1 MAFSNVGGL
10 TSLAEGQSA
19 FWNYSYGGDHGV
31 QFAAA
36 DIKTPNFGAV
46 LLASDQEKRI
56 LNDGTT
62 TYFVTITNLGPGVV
76 FHNLQGGG
84 VS

>member
-10 TSLAEGQSA
+10 TSLAEGQSVV
-19 FWNYSYGGDHGV
+19 WNYSYGGDHGV
-31 QFAAA
+31 QIASA

-46 LLASDQEKRI
+46 LLATNQEKRI

-62 TYFVTITNLGPGVV
+62 TYFVTITNLGPGPV

-84 VS
+84 VV